1 MNGHERAAV
10 KSRTRLATIEDLAPA
25 EETLTVAFMDYPWT
39 RWVIPEDDY
48 AKRLR
53 RLQGLYLRHALRHGV
68 VFVTQGHAGAAA
80 LLPPDAADPSKS
92 TMEQIIALHGER
104 IGRLTDSPSAA
115 RAWTLETLG
124 VRPSHRG
131 RGLGSALIAHALRD
145 VSRRGA
151 KEVRLETSDARN
163 VRLYERHG
171 FQVTGCTDSDGGP
184 TVWAMK
190 LRLAESEQRRSG

>member
-1 MNGHERAAV
+1 MKAD
-10 KSRTRLATIEDLAPA
+10 TRLATIEDLAPA
-25 EETLTVAFMDYPWT
+25 VETLTIAFMNYPWT

-53 RLQGLYLRHALRHGV
+53 GLQGLYLRHALQHGV

-80 LLPPDAADPSKS
+80 LLPPNAAEPSKS
-92 TMEQIIALHGER
+92 TVEQIIALHGER
-104 IGRLTDSPSAA
+104 IGRLTDSQSATG
-115 RAWTLETLG
+115 AWTLETLG
-124 VRPSHRG
+124 VRPSHQG
-131 RGLGSALIAHALRD
+131 RGLGSALIAHALHD

-171 FQVTGCTDSDGGP
+171 FQVMSRTDSGGGP
-184 TVWAMK
+184 AVWAMN
-190 LRLAESEQRRSG
+190 LRLAESEQGRSG

>member
-1 MNGHERAAV
+1 MKADA
-10 KSRTRLATIEDLAPA
+10 RLATIEDLAPA

-53 RLQGLYLRHALRHGV
+53 ELQRLYLRHALRHGV
-68 VFVTQGHAGAAA
+68 VLVTREHAGAAA
-80 LLPPDAADPSKS
+80 LLPPDAAEPSES

-104 IGRLTDSPSAA
+104 IGRLTGSQPAPG
-115 RAWTLETLG
+115 AWTLETLG
-124 VRPSHRG
+124 VRPSHQG

-151 KEVRLETSDARN
+151 QEVRLETSDARN

-171 FQVTGCTDSDGGP
+171 FHVTSCTDSGGGP
-184 TVWAMK
+184 AVWAMT
-190 LRLAESEQRRSG
+190 LRLTESRQRRSG